1 MKSMER
7 KEKQER
13 KGKDLSKKYKDLRYN
28 FHIFFFMRWATVTT
42 LSHNV
47 NIYMCVW

>member
-1 MKSMER
+1 MER

-28 FHIFFFMRWATVTT
+28 FHIFLFYEVGHCHYPI
-42 LSHNV
+42 S
-47 NIYMCVW
+47 